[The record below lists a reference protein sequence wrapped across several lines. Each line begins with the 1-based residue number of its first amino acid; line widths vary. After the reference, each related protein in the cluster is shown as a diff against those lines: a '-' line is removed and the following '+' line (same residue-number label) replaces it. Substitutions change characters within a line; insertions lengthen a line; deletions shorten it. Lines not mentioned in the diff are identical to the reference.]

1 MDWGKFKLQL
11 LVGQAVIPYLSEIAR
26 LRITIFKEY
35 PYLYKGSQEIET
47 KYLQAYA
54 EAPDACVF
62 VVRAGEA
69 IIGAVTGVPL
79 SGEPASFT
87 ASFAGSPFPLDTV
100 YYVGEVLFL
109 PGYRGKGLGSRLL
122 ETLENH
128 VSTLGRYNHL
138 ACATIERPDDHPL
151 RPGDYHPIDN
161 FLTNA
166 GFIRHPEFRVTLPWP
181 DLDGRVSDNTMVFWI
196 KRLLVSKAST
206 GIG

>member
-1 MDWGKFKLQL
+1 MDRGEFKLQL

-26 LRITIFKEY
+26 LRIMIFKEY

-62 VVRAGEA
+62 VVRDGET

-87 ASFAGSPFPLDTV
+87 ASFADSPFPLDTV

-109 PGYRGKGLGSRLL
+109 PGYRGQGLGSRLL

-138 ACATIERPDDHPL
+138 ACATIERPEGHPL
-151 RPGDYHPIDN
+151 RPGDYHPIDG
-161 FLTNA
+161 LLIRA
-166 GFIRHPEFRVTLPWP
+166 GLIRHPELHVTLPWP
-181 DLDGRVSDNTMVFWI
+181 DLDGNVSENTMVFWMKEI
-196 KRLLVSKAST
+196 Q
-206 GIG
+206 